1 MKIRLLEP
9 IEGFEDE
16 AEFRLPKRGES
27 YIGDDG
33 KVDIADIDSESQ
45 YDHCIVLTP
54 CKKWRPATL
63 KDVIDSLAGIKFPT
77 RVRDTQISGWK
88 DCIVLCGYRA
98 KCDFPWLC
106 EDAAWAQCEVLR

>member
-1 MKIRLLEP
+1 MKIKLLEK

-16 AEFRLPKRGES
+16 AEFRAFKPGEKYLAS
-27 YIGDDG
+27 DG
-33 KVDIADIDSESQ
+33 HVYTGPLDIEEI
-45 YDHCIVLTP
+45 YHCIVLTP
-54 CKKWRPATL
+54 CKQWRPATV
-63 KDVIDSLAGIKFPT
+63 KDVIDSLNGIKFPT

-98 KCDFPWLC
+98 NCDFPWLC